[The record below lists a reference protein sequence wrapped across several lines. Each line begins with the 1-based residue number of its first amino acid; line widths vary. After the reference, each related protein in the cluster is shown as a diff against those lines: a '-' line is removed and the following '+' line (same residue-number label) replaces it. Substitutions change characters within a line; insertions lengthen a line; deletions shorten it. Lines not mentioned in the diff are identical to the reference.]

1 MKTDEFAF
9 MNQQLAGM
17 LRQGIPL
24 EGALQRLACNMDKGP
39 LRREIQALGDDL
51 ANGIALNRAL
61 EARNL
66 PSFYVVMIKAGIKSS
81 NLPEIL
87 TMLGDY
93 YVRVNAVGIRLK
105 GLLLYPAIVLA
116 FAGAVSVFAAYS
128 LDRFLREFA
137 NSAEF
142 PFNADNVSDA
152 LLAIWTPAYLIVG
165 AFVLTIIVAA
175 LPALRR
181 HLRWRLP
188 AFHEASIARISSAIA
203 IMLKGGCTLAES
215 VEVASGL
222 ETNGPA
228 RRELEIWKLR
238 LSEGCS
244 GFPGLAD
251 ENSVFPP
258 LYAWLVEGAG
268 EDLPTGFDRAGRF
281 YADRAH
287 RRCDLLL
294 SSVLPIS
301 IVGLGCMIIA
311 QFAPLAHY
319 LKQAMSALSG

>member
-24 EGALQRLACNMDKGP
+24 EGALQRLARNMDKGP
-39 LRREIQALGDDL
+39 LRREIEALGGDL
-51 ANGIALNRAL
+51 ANGVALDKAL
-61 EARNL
+61 DARNL
-66 PSFYVVMIKAGIKSS
+66 PPFYVVMIKAGIRSS

-93 YVRVNAVGIRLK
+93 YVRVNAIEIRLK
-105 GLLLYPAIVLA
+105 GLLLYPAVVLA
-116 FAGAVSVFAAYS
+116 FAGAVSMFAAYS
-128 LDRFLREFA
+128 LDRFLRDFA
-137 NSAEF
+137 DSAEF
-142 PFNADNVSDA
+142 PFRAADVSDA
-152 LLAIWTPAYLIVG
+152 LVAIWTPAYLIV
-165 AFVLTIIVAA
+165 AALVLTLTVAA

-181 HLRWRLP
+181 SLRWRLP
-188 AFHEASIARISSAIA
+188 AFHEASIARVSCAIA
-203 IMLKGGCTLAES
+203 TMLKGGCTLADS
-215 VEVASGL
+215 VNIAGEL

-228 RRELEIWKLR
+228 SRELAIWKKR
-238 LSEGCS
+238 LVEGCQ

-251 ENSVFPP
+251 ENNVFPP

-268 EDLPTGFDRAGRF
+268 EDLPSGFDRAGRF

-294 SSVLPIS
+294 SSVLPLS
-301 IVGLGCMIIA
+301 ILALGCMIVA
-311 QFAPLAHY
+311 QFAPLVHY